1 MPIRMGLCSSHAPS
15 LFFSTY
21 SGWQLM
27 HHRLNDGHP
36 QPPETEL
43 ETEEVVNQRIPR
55 IKENFATLKD
65 EIAKF
70 APDVMVAIIGDQREL
85 FDGSN
90 IPNIAVY
97 AGPDVDTV
105 HNTGLYDQD
114 PMPSPYEEQFRYP
127 VKIDQEL
134 SKTLLDGLVDE
145 GFDAAIITNMN
156 PQSQPERGV
165 PHGWGNVAPH
175 LMKDMNIP
183 VVLVFVKVDDGPPAI
198 LTGERCLELG
208 RAIAKICENSSKRIA
223 IYGSGGM
230 SHDPRGP
237 RSGWVDEPL
246 DNWFLDQLT
255 AGTSDNLKAMFSF
268 KSETM
273 VGGTG
278 ELRCWTVV
286 AGAIDQISPG
296 HKAVKVDYIPA
307 RKVTTGS
314 GWAYWPVIEDEA
326 PIAAG

>member
-105 HNTGLYDQD
+105 DNT
-114 PMPSPYEEQFRYP
+114 EQ
-127 VKIDQEL
+127 
-134 SKTLLDGLVDE
+134 
-145 GFDAAIITNMN
+145 
-156 PQSQPERGV
+156 
-165 PHGWGNVAPH
+165 
-175 LMKDMNIP
+175 
-183 VVLVFVKVDDGPPAI
+183 
-198 LTGERCLELG
+198 
-208 RAIAKICENSSKRIA
+208 
-223 IYGSGGM
+223 
-230 SHDPRGP
+230 
-237 RSGWVDEPL
+237 
-246 DNWFLDQLT
+246 
-255 AGTSDNLKAMFSF
+255 
-268 KSETM
+268 
-273 VGGTG
+273 
-278 ELRCWTVV
+278 
-286 AGAIDQISPG
+286 
-296 HKAVKVDYIPA
+296 
-307 RKVTTGS
+307 
-314 GWAYWPVIEDEA
+314 
-326 PIAAG
+326 